1 MDHINEIYVYENWK
15 TDTPSLIGT
24 LYVDGGRGKQVVSF
38 EYNDEW
44 LKDLKNT
51 VSYPEDSA
59 EIRRYLAGDVLPGS
73 LRGWTLVTVD
83 GLGLGFAKGDGQ
95 TLKNHYP
102 KALRRS
108 V

>member
-1 MDHINEIYVYENWK
+1 MLKGLRVMRAGLELGELLKKRFGPAHAWA
-15 TDTPSLIGT
+15 L
-24 LYVDGGRGKQVVSF
+24 
-38 EYNDEW
+38 W
-44 LKDLKNT
+44 LKDMNHT

-59 EIRRYLAGDVLPGS
+59 EIRRYLAGDVLLGS